1 MKGLQ
6 FGKQVSGRKP
16 IAFWKDHS
24 HCWTEVKTAGM
35 LVCLQQNCPTLF
47 TGSTIYAKIRAG
59 SKCPKQFFKCY
70 VKDMIKKT
78 PILRAG
84 TVVHRMQINTV
95 SPKPTHYG
103 IYRWFILASVSDWL
117 CSIIID
123 SRLPIISVS
132 DLVGLRGVR
141 FRPKPKP

>member
-1 MKGLQ
+1 
-6 FGKQVSGRKP
+6 
-16 IAFWKDHS
+16 
-24 HCWTEVKTAGM
+24 M
-35 LVCLQQNCPTLF
+35 LVAYNKTVQPYSLDPQYMQKLEQVRKSAQSNSSNTRKRH
-47 TGSTIYAKIRAG
+47 T
-59 SKCPKQFFKCY
+59 
-70 VKDMIKKT
+70 KDT
-78 PILRAG
+78 ILRAG

-132 DLVGLRGVR
+132 DLVD
-141 FRPKPKP
+141 